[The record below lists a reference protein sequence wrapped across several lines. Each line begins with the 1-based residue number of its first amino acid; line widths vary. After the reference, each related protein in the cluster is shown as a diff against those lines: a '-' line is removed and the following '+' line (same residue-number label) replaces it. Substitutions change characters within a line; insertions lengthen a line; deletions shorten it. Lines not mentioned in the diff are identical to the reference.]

1 MSFLAINND
10 ASNDLVD
17 VTWATLGK
25 AGRLSLVV
33 VSSWEYD
40 VPVTTQS

>member
-1 MSFLAINND
+1 MSFSSIEYD

-25 AGRLSLVV
+25 VGRLSPV
-33 VSSWEYD
+33 VSSWEY
-40 VPVTTQS
+40 VIFIAQT